1 MSCRAN
7 GRLTWLGMC
16 DVRDDFHLDWEGSK
30 DRDMEAEE
38 YDATSADD
46 LGAGDGKER
55 SETSSSSR
63 VDMAVAVG
71 KLPIE
76 EGNFLLSWKLQ
87 AVSSPRTRVS
97 VFSHINLPNPTPTL
111 SSISSLS
118 FVCQRHHSIP
128 LPFWTN
134 THSASI
140 PFKSLLPLR
149 NTPLGNIKSQATEMF
164 SLSIVTLTLAAL
176 GIASPID
183 VKPRHHEEVEPR
195 HHEEIQPRSHNVPSF
210 ETLKRETTTN
220 VGSAISKMIPG
231 VGNDWGC
238 NHITAPNPLDC
249 PALFAKIQSGQKD
262 GVTVSTDKTC
272 FTQTHGTCKATV
284 CSAGGVDNV
293 DYSLTTARMM
303 NPIQTTCVVNGKSG
317 YWWNENHTFEEDPS
331 DEVPEEEE
339 PQDEDPEDEED
350 SDDDEESD
358 DDEDSDD
365 DDDSDDDEDPD
376 EDDEDDEEDGDDD
389 EDEVEDNE
397 GDGDDEG
404 PEDEEIPENSEPVEE
419 EPIEGEFVRRR
430 RRVC

>member
-1 MSCRAN
+1 
-7 GRLTWLGMC
+7 MC
-16 DVRDDFHLDWEGSK
+16 DVRDDFYLDWEGSK
-30 DRDMEAEE
+30 DKDRDMEVEE
-38 YDATSADD
+38 YDAASADD

-97 VFSHINLPNPTPTL
+97 VFSHINLPNPTSIL

-128 LPFWTN
+128 LLFWTN

-149 NTPLGNIKSQATEMF
+149 NTPLGNIKSKATEMF

-176 GIASPID
+176 GIASPIN
-183 VKPRHHEEVEPR
+183 VKPRHHEEVKPR

-210 ETLKRETTTN
+210 ETLKLETTTN
-220 VGSAISKMIPG
+220 VGSAVSKMIPG

-317 YWWNENHTFEEDPS
+317 YWWNENHTVYVS
-331 DEVPEEEE
+331 VTR
-339 PQDEDPEDEED
+339 
-350 SDDDEESD
+350 
-358 DDEDSDD
+358 
-365 DDDSDDDEDPD
+365 
-376 EDDEDDEEDGDDD
+376 G
-389 EDEVEDNE
+389 N
-397 GDGDDEG
+397 
-404 PEDEEIPENSEPVEE
+404 
-419 EPIEGEFVRRR
+419 
-430 RRVC
+430 

>member
-1 MSCRAN
+1 MILPLMSCRAN

-30 DRDMEAEE
+30 DKDMEVEE

-46 LGAGDGKER
+46 LGTGDGKER

-128 LPFWTN
+128 LLFWTN

-140 PFKSLLPLR
+140 PFKSLVPLR

-183 VKPRHHEEVEPR
+183 VKPRHHEEVKPR

-238 NHITAPNPLDC
+238 NHVSFFSLLSARSIS
-249 PALFAKIQSGQKD
+249 SG
-262 GVTVSTDKTC
+262 SCFLSHLHACTC
-272 FTQTHGTCKATV
+272 IYYCIISDKATR
-284 CSAGGVDNV
+284 
-293 DYSLTTARMM
+293 TH
-303 NPIQTTCVVNGKSG
+303 I
-317 YWWNENHTFEEDPS
+317 
-331 DEVPEEEE
+331 VPMS
-339 PQDEDPEDEED
+339 Q
-350 SDDDEESD
+350 S
-358 DDEDSDD
+358 
-365 DDDSDDDEDPD
+365 
-376 EDDEDDEEDGDDD
+376 
-389 EDEVEDNE
+389 
-397 GDGDDEG
+397 
-404 PEDEEIPENSEPVEE
+404 
-419 EPIEGEFVRRR
+419 
-430 RRVC
+430 